1 MDYIDKYINYT
12 DEEIINIIKSG
23 NDEALNYLI
32 SRYQGVVKAKASKY
46 FIYGA
51 ENSDVIQEGM
61 IGLYL
66 AIKNFNNNEQTSFK
80 TFANLCIERQL
91 ITAIKNANRQKHTIL
106 NTAISINTS
115 AYDDEN
121 SEEIGSYIVPDK
133 VVEDPFEIV
142 ANSEYYKN
150 INNEIN
156 ESLSKHE
163 KEVLDEYKM
172 GKSYVEIAKTLN
184 CNTKSVDTAMTRIR
198 RKANSIQEKYNEK
211 NLNL

>member
-1 MDYIDKYINYT
+1 MNYIDKYINKT
-12 DEEIINIIKSG
+12 DEEIIDIIKGG
-23 NDEALNYLI
+23 NKEALEYLMYK
-32 SRYQGVVKAKASKY
+32 YQGVVKAKSSKY

-51 ENSDVIQEGM
+51 ENNDVFQEGM

-106 NTAISINTS
+106 NTAISMNMA
-115 AYDDEN
+115 AYDEDN
-121 SEEIGSYIVPDK
+121 SEEFGSYIVSNK

-142 ANSEYYKN
+142 ANTEYYKN

-156 ESLSKHE
+156 QSLSKHE
-163 KEVLDEYKM
+163 KDVLDEYKT
-172 GKSYVEIAKTLN
+172 GKSYVEIAKSLN

-198 RKANSIQEKYNEK
+198 RKANSIQEKYKE
-211 NLNL
+211 

>member
-1 MDYIDKYINYT
+1 MNYIDKYINKT
-12 DEEIINIIKSG
+12 DEEIIDIIKGG
-23 NDEALNYLI
+23 NKEALEYLMDK
-32 SRYQGVVKAKASKY
+32 YQGVVKAKSSKY

-51 ENSDVIQEGM
+51 ENNDVFQEGM

-106 NTAISINTS
+106 NTAISMNMA
-115 AYDDEN
+115 AYDEDN
-121 SEEIGSYIVPDK
+121 SEEFGSYIVSNK

-142 ANSEYYKN
+142 ANTEYYKN

-156 ESLSKHE
+156 QSLSKHE
-163 KEVLDEYKM
+163 KDVLDEYKT
-172 GKSYVEIAKTLN
+172 GKSYVEIAKSLN

-198 RKANSIQEKYNEK
+198 RKANSIQEKYKE
-211 NLNL
+211 